1 MLLRMTEPSSIQRP
15 SLLWKKMPSDRRKQ
29 AADAFWGDESGAAEH
44 AHAITAIAQR
54 LKFRANSVAV
64 LPKAKKIQYLLE
76 LPVVPEIVAA
86 RLLVSYHFEHQRP
99 LMAAFLDA
107 LGVAHENGLIG
118 DQAVIP
124 QEPEKLQAAV
134 KATAASFPAEELA
147 LYLSTLAFQD
157 PETWG
162 RLADLP
168 EARPQH

>member
-1 MLLRMTEPSSIQRP
+1 
-15 SLLWKKMPSDRRKQ
+15 
-29 AADAFWGDESGAAEH
+29 
-44 AHAITAIAQR
+44 
-54 LKFRANSVAV
+54 
-64 LPKAKKIQYLLE
+64 
-76 LPVVPEIVAA
+76 
-86 RLLVSYHFEHQRP
+86 
-99 LMAAFLDA
+99 MAAFLDA

-134 KATAASFPAEELA
+134 KATAAAFPAEDLA

-168 EARPQH
+168 EAHPQH